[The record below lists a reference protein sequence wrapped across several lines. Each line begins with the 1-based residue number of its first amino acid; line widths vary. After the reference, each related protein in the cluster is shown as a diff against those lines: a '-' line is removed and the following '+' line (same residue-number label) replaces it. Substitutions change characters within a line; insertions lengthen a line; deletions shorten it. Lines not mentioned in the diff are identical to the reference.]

1 MQKIDI
7 NRLDDVIHGRI
18 RLGIMAYLARNQ
30 VADFNELKKA
40 LDATQG
46 NLSVHLSKL
55 EDAKY
60 VRIEKGYLGRKPRT
74 RVHLTPKGRKALD
87 DYLKQLTELLG

>member
-1 MQKIDI
+1 MQRIDVD
-7 NRLDDVIHGRI
+7 RLDDVIHGRM
-18 RLGIMAYLARNQ
+18 RLGIMAYLARSQ
-30 VADFNELKKA
+30 VADFNELKKV

-87 DYLKQLTELLG
+87 TYLTHLTELLG